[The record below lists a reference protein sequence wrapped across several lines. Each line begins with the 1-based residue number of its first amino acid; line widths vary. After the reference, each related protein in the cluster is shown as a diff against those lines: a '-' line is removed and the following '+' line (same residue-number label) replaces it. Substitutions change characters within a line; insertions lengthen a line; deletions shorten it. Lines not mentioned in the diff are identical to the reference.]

1 MALQTAQQKMLNK
14 QMMEEQVKQIALNH
28 FYAYYVRHDMEDM
41 LANVDAEVQ
50 WIGSKDHYVAHN
62 REEFRN
68 LLAKELEK
76 VPYECIMKVI
86 EAKTVTMA
94 PDCYNVTGE
103 LELRLPYCANIYYTN
118 FRFSMIVRWESN
130 RFYIVSIHTSTTG
143 ESVLIEDLDKMEQR
157 MKKMAVDIKEQDRY
171 DTVTGLLHLDAF
183 KEKVE
188 EHLKQSELDISYAM
202 ICTDISNFERV
213 NNLYGFQK
221 ADQLLADTAT
231 LLTSCSKD
239 VCLCCRSVADH
250 FVALISYKE
259 LLFLKRLLEVLCS
272 EFEERIGKLYADAYI
287 QLGLGVYMISNRQ
300 EPVEKM
306 VEYANVA
313 RKSLRLKKKSRIAI
327 YDAKVYSQMQ
337 RVGRIERSMKE
348 ALENREFK
356 AYLQPKYN
364 LETGRIVGAEAL
376 VRWIHKDGTMVYPDE
391 FIPVFEKNGFIV
403 NLDFYILGEI
413 CKMIQRRVQAKK
425 SCVPISINQSRVLL
439 QEKDYVSKV
448 AGVLAHYNTPPRYIE
463 LELTERIFRDD
474 LTELADMMDKLR
486 TLGVRWSI
494 DDFGT
499 GYSSLN
505 LLKELPVDIIKID
518 KSFLD
523 ETESSETSKIIIRKT
538 VELTQELDKTV
549 VCEGVET
556 ENQADYLR
564 GIRCDMAQG
573 YLYAKPMPMDEFE
586 NLMDKEMYR

>member
-50 WIGSKDHYVAHN
+50 WIGSKDYYVAHN

-337 RVGRIERSMKE
+337 RVGRIERSMKD

-364 LETGRIVGAEAL
+364 LESGRIVGAEAL

-486 TLGVRWSI
+486 TIGVRWSI